1 MDLLFNTYDKYMK
14 RVNRKFPTGGNAFGA
29 FAEMPEIY
37 RELCVHCVFTVN
49 FRVFRWK
56 ICQMAVCPQAH

>member
-29 FAEMPEIY
+29 FAEMPEMY
-37 RELCVHCVFTVN
+37 RELCVHCEL
-49 FRVFRWK
+49 
-56 ICQMAVCPQAH
+56 

>member
-29 FAEMPEIY
+29 FAEMPEMY
-37 RELCVHCVFTVN
+37 RVFTVN